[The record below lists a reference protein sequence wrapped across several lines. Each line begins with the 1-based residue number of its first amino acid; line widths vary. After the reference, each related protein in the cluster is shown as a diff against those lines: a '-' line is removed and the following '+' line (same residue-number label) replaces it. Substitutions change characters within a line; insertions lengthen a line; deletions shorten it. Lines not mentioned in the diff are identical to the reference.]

1 MKINHWVSQLSALS
15 NLPNSEHLYR
25 VDQDIGVL
33 RLSNLCSY
41 LKLVAAEE
49 PTVLIVGEAPGY
61 RGTKRTGVPFASE
74 KIVCGRGFGASFFT
88 EGTGFKKI
96 SNDSIYVGESTST
109 IMWRTIDKC
118 QATPLLWAAYPHHP
132 HDPGKA
138 ESNRA
143 PTRAEILS
151 GQPLILGLIKLFD
164 IKQVVAVG
172 NVAHM
177 SLRNLGIESRKIR
190 HPSRGGAAIFERQMI
205 EVLGEDNKLSY

>member
-1 MKINHWVSQLSALS
+1 MKIDHWVRQLS
-15 NLPNSEHLYR
+15 NLPAHPSSEHLYR
-25 VDQDIGVL
+25 VDQDAGTL
-33 RLSNLCSY
+33 RLSNLCNY
-41 LKLVAAEE
+41 LKLVAAKE

-74 KIVCGRGFGASFFT
+74 KIVSGRGFGATLFT
-88 EGTGFKKI
+88 EATDFKKI

-118 QATPLLWAAYPHHP
+118 QAMPLLWAAYPHHP
-132 HDPGKA
+132 HNPGKA

-151 GQPLILGLIKLFD
+151 GQPLILELIKLFG

-172 NVAHM
+172 NVAYM
-177 SLRNLGIESRKIR
+177 SLRSLGIESKKIR
-190 HPSRGGAAIFERQMI
+190 HPSRGGAAIFERQMM
-205 EVLGEDNKLSY
+205 EVLWRR